1 MLYQLLT
8 NPNQASNKKGSN
20 LSARKGLTN
29 ILENEN
35 DWTLEILAP
44 GYHKSDFTMKI
55 EDNTLHVSSPAKSE
69 KRKFFRKEY
78 RTSEID
84 RSFTLPKNI
93 DSENISA
100 NLDAGI
106 LSIVIPKSEE
116 AKPRTINIK

>member
-1 MLYQLLT
+1 MLYQLL
-8 NPNQASNKKGSN
+8 SNHAPTKKGAHSF
-20 LSARKGLTN
+20 ARKGLTN
-29 ILENEN
+29 IFENEN

-55 EDNTLHVSSPAKSE
+55 EDNTLHISSPVKKE
-69 KRKFFRKEY
+69 ERKFFRKEF
-78 RTSEID
+78 RTNEID
-84 RSFTLPKNI
+84 RSFKLPKNI

-106 LSIVIPKSEE
+106 LAITIPKSEE